1 MDGIKIRHIT
11 SGPNGYR
18 ANKNLKI
25 WRFEDLKMIKFRHA
39 FSSRLLVTPSRHD
52 LNPASG
58 CPPGVR
64 CQIYKMKTVFILLL
78 ISTCLGCKP
87 SNKDKL
93 LEQALLII
101 ETNSLNRK
109 FINWK
114 EYKAKVYLK
123 AGQINSNE
131 ERYRVI
137 DYALG
142 LLNDH
147 HSFYIR
153 PYVKNEKLIPRH
165 GNKLSEW
172 RLINKNIGYIQIPS
186 CLGSDKYLL
195 EYSSEIRKSILELDK
210 HQLDGWIIDLREN
223 VGGYLPAM
231 LVGMGPLLTEGIQ
244 FYSVFPNGR
253 LMPWIYNR
261 GVFYKG
267 IKEEMKENHP
277 YHMRNKDKKIAVLIN
292 GTTGSAGEFVA
303 ICLRENKRS
312 RLFGTKTFGIPT
324 DNKAFCLSDSSWIV
338 LTVAKMADLKKKIHE
353 GPIIPDEACPYC
365 NTNEL
370 IGLAKDWIRR
380 N

>member
-1 MDGIKIRHIT
+1 MR
-11 SGPNGYR
+11 
-18 ANKNLKI
+18 
-25 WRFEDLKMIKFRHA
+25 
-39 FSSRLLVTPSRHD
+39 
-52 LNPASG
+52 
-58 CPPGVR
+58 
-64 CQIYKMKTVFILLL
+64 TVFILLIIL
-78 ISTCLGCKP
+78 TCLGCKP
-87 SNKDKL
+87 SKKDKL
-93 LEQALLII
+93 LEEALLVI

-109 FINWK
+109 IINWK

-123 AGQINSNE
+123 AGKISSNE
-131 ERYRVI
+131 DRYRVI
-137 DYALG
+137 DYALR

-153 PYVKNEKLIPRH
+153 PYVKNEKLNPRH
-165 GNKLSEW
+165 ANKLSEW
-172 RLINKNIGYIQIPS
+172 RLIYKNIGYIQIPS

-195 EYSSEIRKSILELDK
+195 EYSSKIRKSISELDK
-210 HQLDGWIIDLREN
+210 QQLDGWIIDLREN

-231 LVGMGPLLTEGIQ
+231 LVGLGPLLNEGLQ

-261 GVFYKG
+261 GKIYKG
-267 IKEEMKENHP
+267 KNEEMKEDLA
-277 YHMRNKDKKIAVLIN
+277 YHMRNKDKKIAILIN
-292 GTTGSAGEFVA
+292 DRTASSGEFLAV
-303 ICLRENKRS
+303 CLRENKRS

-338 LTVAKMADLKKKIHE
+338 LTVAKMADVKKKIYE

-370 IGLAKDWIRR
+370 IRIAKDWIRR